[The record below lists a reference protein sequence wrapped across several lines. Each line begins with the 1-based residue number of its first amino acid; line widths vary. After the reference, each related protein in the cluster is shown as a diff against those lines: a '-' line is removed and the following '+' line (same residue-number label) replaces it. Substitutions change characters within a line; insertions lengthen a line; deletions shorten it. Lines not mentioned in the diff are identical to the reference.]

1 MKFLQNQHLELQLSG
16 SPFKGKDAGKPG
28 DSKALAFGVS
38 MGHEGS
44 GLVLGWPRHVVLS
57 MKGEV

>member
-16 SPFKGKDAGKPG
+16 SPFKGEDAGKPG

-38 MGHEGS
+38 VGHGGIRVGPGMTQACSPEYEG
-44 GLVLGWPRHVVLS
+44 
-57 MKGEV
+57 